1 MSTLVTTASATA
13 PSTNWTRWFPTGAPH
28 GGWQLIRF
36 ESVNPETGMPIG
48 KAMVAQ
54 TPTLRPR
61 LFRTEL
67 LAQLA
72 ANGLNTEERR

>member
-1 MSTLVTTASATA
+1 MNAQVITQRDETPAI
-13 PSTNWTRWFPTGAPH
+13 NWCRWFPTGAPH

-36 ESVNPETGMPIG
+36 DSVDAAGNPVG
-48 KAMVAQ
+48 KAIVAQ

-61 LFRTEL
+61 LFRTEQ

-72 ANGLNTEERR
+72 ANGLNIEEGR